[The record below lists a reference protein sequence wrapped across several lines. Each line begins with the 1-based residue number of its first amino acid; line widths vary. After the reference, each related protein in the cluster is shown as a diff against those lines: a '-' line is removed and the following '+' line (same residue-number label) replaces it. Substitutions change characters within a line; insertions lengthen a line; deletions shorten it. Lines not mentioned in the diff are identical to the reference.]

1 VVQATTTVLTG
12 SRAGMGVD
20 DNLPNG
26 QPAWDNLEIRAA
38 QLITNPTISNIQV
51 GSVTSS
57 GAVVTCDTDIAC
69 VVRVQY
75 GTTTAYGLETAD
87 TASGTSHS
95 RTLAGLTANTT
106 YHYRVRADSG

>member
-1 VVQATTTVLTG
+1 
-12 SRAGMGVD
+12 
-20 DNLPNG
+20 
-26 QPAWDNLEIRAA
+26 
-38 QLITNPTISNIQV
+38 
-51 GSVTSS
+51 
-57 GAVVTCDTDIAC
+57 VTCDTDIAC